1 MKQTVTP
8 PDMNLDLP
16 DGLEVDVAIVGA
28 GVSGVYSGWRLLA
41 GEYGA
46 GQRPA
51 SVAVFDMLDRIGGRL
66 ESVVLPGMEIA
77 GELGGMRYLTSQEI
91 VTSLIQ
97 DVFKLNACE
106 FPMGDPATH
115 FFYMRGQR
123 FKADAWQNAQ
133 QAGETFRTRYF
144 MSDDDQGFSADQ
156 LFNKIIYD
164 VLMADPWFRENY
176 GSKLSH
182 DPSDPWTYEIN
193 LTSRDW
199 DAVKPVVRYHFPG
212 SPYDGMRVNE
222 FGFWNLIEDQ
232 VGSEGYEF
240 LSVAGGYYSNTIN
253 WNAAESMPNMVGD
266 FTGAAVSYKTIDG
279 GYDQVA
285 FALAQAFVQ
294 QPGSALYGK
303 SELVTFEKL
312 AAGSPRRYRLVFDN
326 NGVGRQ
332 VLADSIILAMPRRS
346 LELLDQENFFF
357 NPQLHPELQD
367 AMASTIIQPSF
378 KLLMGFEYPWWKQ
391 DFNATAGESITD
403 LPMRQ
408 CYYFGTDP
416 NDSHSLFL
424 ASYND
429 MRTVPF
435 WAVLEGHP
443 ELFEPRGT
451 AKAALADLERLRTVQ
466 ATRVMVD
473 EAMQQVRQLHG
484 MGPDQI
490 PDPYVTWFKDWS
502 QDPFGGGYHAW
513 DARVDV
519 ENVMK
524 FMRRPFADEHVH
536 VCGEAYSDQQG
547 WVEGAFCVAE
557 HMLQD
562 WYGLEWPSW
571 LNRDYYLGW

>member
-1 MKQTVTP
+1 MKQVVMSP
-8 PDMNLDLP
+8 ALNVDLP
-16 DGLEVDVAIVGA
+16 DGLDVDVAIVGA

-41 GEYGA
+41 GDYATGA
-46 GQRPA
+46 RPR
-51 SVAVFDMLDRIGGRL
+51 SVAIFDMLDRIGGRL
-66 ESVVLPGMEIA
+66 QSVVLPGMEIA

-91 VTSLIQ
+91 VTTLIEQ
-97 DVFKLNACE
+97 EFKLNACE

-115 FFYMRGQR
+115 FFYMRRQR

-133 QAGETFRTRYF
+133 NAGDKFRTRYF
-144 MSDDDQGFSADQ
+144 MDDDDVGFSADQ

-164 VLMADPWFRENY
+164 VLMSDPWFVQNY
-176 GSKLSH
+176 GSKMSH
-182 DPSDPWTYEIN
+182 PDPWTYNIN
-193 LTSRDW
+193 LTSQDW
-199 DAVKPVVRYHFPG
+199 DAVKPVVRYNFPG
-212 SPYDGMRVNE
+212 SPYDGMRINE

-266 FTGAAVSYKTIDG
+266 FTGGTVSYKTIDG
-279 GYDQVA
+279 GYDQIA
-285 FALAQAFVQ
+285 FALAQAFVA
-294 QPGSALYGK
+294 QPGSAMYGR
-303 SELVTFEKL
+303 SELVTFDKMP
-312 AAGSPRRYRLVFDN
+312 AGSTRRYRLVFDN

-332 VLADSIILAMPRRS
+332 VFADSIILAMPRRS

-357 NPQLHPELQD
+357 SPQMHPQLQE

-391 DFNATAGESITD
+391 DFGATAGESITD

-416 NDSHSLFL
+416 DDSHSLFL

-443 ELFEPRGT
+443 ELFEPRAT
-451 AKAALADLERLRTVQ
+451 EKAALAELDSLRTVQ

-473 EAMQQVRQLHG
+473 EAMKQVRELHG

-502 QDPFGGGYHAW
+502 EDPFGGGYHAW

-524 FMRRPFADEHVH
+524 YMRKPSPYEQIH

-562 WYGLEWPSW
+562 YYGLAWPSW
-571 LNRDYYLGW
+571 LNPDYYLGW